1 MKLLFSQVKPLVA
14 RVLGFCIDDARV
26 ASYTNE
32 AIRRL
37 LNKGLWAGCYG
48 RFTIYTSDGC
58 IVWPRMIETIESVA
72 TCFGVGQ
79 VRNQWFEFL
88 EGGFGLQS
96 GGTEVT
102 PWGGAY
108 YSGSNLLDKG
118 SVCSYKEMSGN
129 TTSKIRVYPGDASDA
144 GKYITLQG
152 YDQNG
157 NWIRTTT
164 GPGGAW
170 IDGERIALAM
180 PFGQTSNYFTSLT
193 TVIREATNTVSR
205 LYEYNLTTTL
215 EIDIAVYDP
224 DETLPEYRKSMMPIN
239 CTPTSGSTCGCTND
253 GTVPVTVMAKLRH
266 IPVSQDNDLVIPP
279 CPDAIKLMVQA
290 IRKEE
295 NDLLPEAVLYEQKAV
310 QTLQEQT
317 MQYLGDAVAPIRMV
331 GMNISGGGL
340 NTIY

>member
-1 MKLLFSQVKPLVA
+1 MKLLFSTVKPLVA
-14 RVLGFCIDDARV
+14 RVLGFCQDDARV

-48 RFTIYTSDGC
+48 RFVVYTQDGC

-79 VRNQWFEFL
+79 VRNGWFEFL

-96 GGTEVT
+96 GGTDVT

-108 YSGSNLLDKG
+108 YSGSNLLDRG
-118 SVCSYKEMSGN
+118 NVCTYRELTHN
-129 TTSKIRVYPGDASDA
+129 LTSKIRIYPGDASDV
-144 GKYITLQG
+144 GKTITIQG
-152 YDQNG
+152 FDQNG
-157 NWIRTTT
+157 QWIRTQYN
-164 GPGGAW
+164 GAW
-170 IDGERIALAM
+170 IDGETVAM
-180 PFGQTSNYFTSLT
+180 AAPFATTTNYFTEIT
-193 TVIREATNTVSR
+193 TVIRQPTNTVSR
-205 LYEYNLTTTL
+205 LYEFNTTTSV

-224 DETLPEYRKSMMPIN
+224 DETLPEYRKSQMPIN
-239 CTPTSGSTCGCTND
+239 CTPTNGSTCGCTND
-253 GTVPVTVMAKLRH
+253 GTIPVTVMAKLRH
-266 IPVSQDNDLVIPP
+266 IPVANDNDLVIPP
-279 CPDAIKLMVQA
+279 CADAVKLMVQA

-295 NDLLPEAVLYEQKAV
+295 NDLLPEAVAYEQKAV
-310 QTLQEQT
+310 LCLQEQT